1 LQQYTPGGKGETE
14 DDSAP
19 KSAVEEPLS
28 TPEMDAREVEEL
40 ADSMIRNSPLPDPER
55 SDERLPEGGGSDKL
69 LDEGGNEKLP
79 EKGGGEKLPEEGGGK
94 KLPEKTLTSNLIVPC
109 TNKVLPFS

>member
-1 LQQYTPGGKGETE
+1 MSLQQYTPGGKGETE

-40 ADSMIRNSPLPDPER
+40 ANSMLLNSPLPDVER
-55 SDERLPEGGGSDKL
+55 SDERLPEGDGS
-69 LDEGGNEKLP
+69 EKLP
-79 EKGGGEKLPEEGGGK
+79 KEEEARSFLK
-94 KLPEKTLTSNLIVPC
+94 RSPQLS
-109 TNKVLPFS
+109 